1 MCKYIINLAIFFLF
15 SSFPNTIQWLT
26 SCENTMHVESVT
38 LIENSS
44 RMCVFYHSFLQGGW
58 WWLTF
63 TDRSLKKGSYLTR
76 RIRLCKKFVVKMMKR
91 GGFAVIHVKSKG
103 QVGQVSLCSYEIELK
118 MYTSRSFFTPK
129 SVESNEKLH
138 FAWRKWSTLWVKII
152 KNVTF
157 QLISLQFLITVM
169 CFTIEFVCNSH
180 YSQW

>member
-1 MCKYIINLAIFFLF
+1 MCKYIINIAIFFLF

-44 RMCVFYHSFLQGGW
+44 RMCVLSQFPTRRLMVINLYWSQF
-58 WWLTF
+58 
-63 TDRSLKKGSYLTR
+63 KKGSYLTR